1 MVLLVVNGVVA
12 TRLAA
17 ALVATQPLVVLRL
30 AVDLAAAR
38 PLVVLRLVIWVEL
51 PLTFQER
58 AYRTLDRNGL
68 LGITYDHIERK
79 RWAIVVHSYHL
90 LLA

>member
-17 ALVATQPLVVLRL
+17 ALVATQ
-30 AVDLAAAR
+30 